1 MGREGWARAGACV
14 GRVRVRWRGTAV
26 RYATFVDGH
35 LFEVQPGG
43 ELAVEEDEA
52 RLLVARG
59 WVRVG

>member
-1 MGREGWARAGACV
+1 MERHGWVRAGP
-14 GRVRVRWRGTAV
+14 GV
-26 RYATFVDGH
+26 RYATFIDGH
-35 LFEVQPGG
+35 LFAVEPGG